1 MRINANRTHHPVRP
15 WTLAAK
21 APCAQSGC
29 ISSAEGVGLMPF
41 IGVGTF
47 WVAAL
52 LGSSPY
58 IHSLPDSDRTDS
70 LT

>member
-1 MRINANRTHHPVRP
+1 MRINENRMNHSVRP

-21 APCAQSGC
+21 APCTQSGRV
-29 ISSAEGVGLMPF
+29 STAGGVGLMPF

-58 IHSLPDSDRTDS
+58 THSLPDSDRADS
-70 LT
+70 LP